1 MVRLLNDYDLD
12 LDWRGFELH
21 PETPPGGMPLDRYFP
36 PQRIQQMGEY
46 MKSFAARF
54 GIDDFRQRDRIPN
67 TRRALALAEVA
78 RDEGKLD
85 VFRSRAM
92 EAHWR
97 DGMNLE
103 DDDDLGAIAR
113 DAGLADGAVERSK
126 SDPQYLQ
133 RIDAIRE
140 EANRIGVEGIPTFV
154 IGRLGMSGAQPYEN
168 FVRFAEQAGVPKK
181 RLV

>member
-1 MVRLLNDYDLD
+1 MKLD
-12 LDWRGFELH
+12 E
-21 PETPPGGMPLDRYFP
+21 YFP
-36 PQRIQQMGEY
+36 PERVAQMRDY

-54 GIDDFRQRDRIPN
+54 GITDFRQPERIPN

-85 VFRSRAM
+85 ALRRRAM

-103 DDDDLGAIAR
+103 DDGDLRKIAA
-113 DAGLADGAVERSK
+113 DAELAADAVERST
-126 SDPQYLQ
+126 SDPQYLE

-140 EANRIGVEGIPTFV
+140 EAGGIGVQGIPTFV
-154 IGRLGMSGAQPYEN
+154 VGQLGLSGCQPYD
-168 FVRFAEQAGVPKK
+168 VLADFAAKAGAAK
-181 RLV
+181 R